1 MSVRPSKASGQS
13 RHAGG
18 RPRKFA
24 EPSRPITITLPATT
38 LRQLQQIDSDR
49 GRAIVKLAKN
59 AVWGDDTSRRALVE
73 IVEISGEA
81 GLVVIG
87 PAPSLQKIDFLR
99 LVEVAPARFL
109 LALTGGHSFH
119 ELEIAL
125 SDLVEE
131 LESAEEG
138 EKLLISDLLGHIR
151 AFRKSESV
159 SVAQILLLR
168 LRPESPSPESV

>member
-1 MSVRPSKASGQS
+1 VSVRPSKASSQT

-18 RPRKFA
+18 RPRNFA

-38 LRQLQQIDSDR
+38 LRQLQQVDSDR

-59 AVWGDDTSRRALVE
+59 AVWGDGPSRRALVE

-87 PAPSLQKIDFLR
+87 PAPSLHKIEFLR

-109 LALTGGHSFH
+109 LALTPGHNFH

-125 SDLVEE
+125 SDL
-131 LESAEEG
+131 AEEFGTAEDG
-138 EKLLISDLLGHIR
+138 EKLLITDLLGHIR

-168 LRPESPSPESV
+168 LRPDSPVPGSA